1 VGLGVGSGVGSG
13 VAAGVGSW
21 VGSDVELAT
30 ATVGEAAGTVVADAS
45 SAGVPQA
52 DAAAPAS
59 ATAGADGDDRGA
71 DASPFEPPR
80 PASRKATAAI
90 APMKTSIEAAPP
102 TARRTARVAAGR
114 SGTGS

>member
-1 VGLGVGSGVGSG
+1 VGLGVGSGVGPG

-45 SAGVPQA
+45 SAGVPHA
-52 DAAAPAS
+52 DATAPAS

-71 DASPFEPPR
+71 ASPFEPPR